1 MPVPKT
7 TVWPLEPHTKAKHEI
22 LRRYLGAWFP
32 ILASGGWNR
41 RVIFLDG
48 FAGPGR
54 YSAGEPG
61 SPIIA
66 LNTLVSHPHFTKL
79 HRTEFV
85 MIFVEDGA
93 DRFASLQTEVAGFWE
108 EQPGGQPSNVKVHLR
123 QGRFADVANE
133 IMDQLDA
140 SGHQLA
146 PTFAFVDPFGIKGVP
161 MTTIARLVKNP
172 KCEVFFNF
180 MFNSVNRWITHPEEY
195 IQVHLEDLYG
205 CDAYQQAAALDGA
218 ERKALLHDLYAKQLH
233 DVAGREYVHSFEMVG
248 MSGKTTYSLFFGTQH
263 IAGLK
268 VMKDAMWSID
278 PATGVCFSDRLA
290 GQDVLF
296 QPEPD
301 FGPLRAGI
309 LQTFAGRTVSVETIE
324 HYVLVATPYK
334 ASHYKKQ
341 VLKLLQD
348 EGLVHAESGQTRRG
362 TYPAGTVLRFEP
374 SQP

>member
-1 MPVPKT
+1 VPTT
-7 TVWPLEPHTKAKHEI
+7 TVWPLEPHTRAKHEI

-32 ILASGGWNR
+32 ILTSGGWNR

-66 LNTLVSHPHFTKL
+66 LNTLVKHPHFAKL
-79 HRTEFV
+79 DKTEFA
-85 MIFVEDGA
+85 MIFVEEGR
-93 DRFASLQTEVAGFWE
+93 DRFASLQAEVAAYWD
-108 EQPGGQPSNVKVHLR
+108 EQPDGQPSNVRVHLR
-123 QGRFADVANE
+123 HGRFADVADA

-140 SGHQLA
+140 AGHQLA
-146 PTFAFVDPFGIKGVP
+146 PTFAFVDPFGFKGVP
-161 MTTIARLVKNP
+161 MTTIARLAKNP

-180 MFNSVNRWITHPEEY
+180 MFNAVNRWITHPEDY

-205 CDAYQQAAALDGA
+205 CDAYQQAAALEA
-218 ERKALLHDLYAKQLH
+218 TERKSFLHDLYAQQLH
-233 DVAGREYVHSFEMVG
+233 DVTGRKYVHSFEMVG
-248 MSGKTTYSLFFGTQH
+248 MTGKTAYSLFFGTQH
-263 IAGLK
+263 ITGLK

-278 PATGVCFSDRLA
+278 PATGVRFSDRLA
-290 GQDVLF
+290 DQDVLF

-309 LQTFAGRTVSVETIE
+309 LRSFADRTVSVETIE
-324 HYVLVATPYK
+324 HYVLVETPYK

-341 VLKLLQD
+341 VLKPLQD
-348 EGLVHAESGQTRRG
+348 EGLVHAVSGQKKYG
-362 TYPAGTVLRFEP
+362 TYPSGTVLRFEP
-374 SQP
+374 AQS

>member
-1 MPVPKT
+1 MPKT

-32 ILASGGWNR
+32 ILTSGGWNR

-66 LNTLVSHPHFTKL
+66 LNTLVDHPHFAKL
-79 HRTEFV
+79 DKTEFA
-85 MIFVEDGA
+85 MIFVEEDA
-93 DRFASLQTEVAGFWE
+93 DRFASLQAEVAAFWA
-108 EQPGGQPSNVKVHLR
+108 EQTGGQPSNVKVYLR
-123 QGRFADVANE
+123 HGRFSDVANK
-133 IMDQLDA
+133 IMDHLDA
-140 SGHQLA
+140 EGHQLA
-146 PTFAFVDPFGIKGVP
+146 PTFAFVDPFGFKGVP

-180 MFNSVNRWITHPEEY
+180 MFNSVNRWITHPEEN

-205 CDAYQQAAALDGA
+205 CDAYQQAAALEAA
-218 ERKALLHDLYAKQLH
+218 ERKSFLHDLYAAQLQN
-233 DVAGREYVHSFEMVG
+233 VAGRKYVHSFEMVG
-248 MSGKTTYSLFFGTQH
+248 ASGRTAYSLFFGTQH

-278 PATGVCFSDRLA
+278 PTTGVRFSDRLA
-290 GQDVLF
+290 DQDVLF

-309 LQTFAGRTVSVETIE
+309 LQTFAGQTVSVETIE
-324 HYVLVATPYK
+324 HYVLVETPYK

-341 VLKLLQD
+341 VLKPLQD
-348 EGLVHAESGQTRRG
+348 EGLVNPVRGQRKYG
-362 TYPAGTVLRFEP
+362 TYPPGTVLRFEP
-374 SQP
+374 APF